1 MSQDV
6 VRCFQ
11 SPRPLTP
18 HVSRSD
24 SNVTCTCSPAPMS
37 AGAVGQRKAKG
48 HEEGGPSISETG
60 SRPQHPRPKPGRP
73 RPTQEPG
80 EGVICPPPHVTGD
93 ESRRNSRSSAQ
104 NGAPLGIRRS
114 RHRHLPREFET
125 LSVPDPVGLQSV
137 GSRLGIATNPPRRF
151 WGPTRWSETFTVPA
165 TGTRRGNAAG
175 WDDLSQVHHSGAA
188 WRGPRSLPTASPHF
202 LMRTISQAPVTLAKR
217 MNE

>member
-37 AGAVGQRKAKG
+37 AGAVGQRKTKG

-93 ESRRNSRSSAQ
+93 ESRGNSRSSAQ

-125 LSVPDPVGLQSV
+125 LSVPDPVGLRSAPDSALQRIPLG
-137 GSRLGIATNPPRRF
+137 GSG
-151 WGPTRWSETFTVPA
+151 G
-165 TGTRRGNAAG
+165 RRGGARPSPFPLQERGEGTQLAG
-175 WDDLSQVHHSGAA
+175 MTCPKSATLGQHGGAPA
-188 WRGPRSLPTASPHF
+188 PCPLPPPTS
-202 LMRTISQAPVTLAKR
+202 S
-217 MNE
+217 